1 MIYIDRTHL
10 ILCTFYLHPISVL
23 PFRTLICTL
32 GSTSGSCI
40 TSEHVSFM
48 FLLLQRSLPLP
59 FKTGAF
65 WSAEANYCLYCT
77 VWLFGS
83 YYPLLSAVVSW
94 GAHSPFAAQP
104 CWFCSPDADFVRF
117 LWVSATIFFFLTTYS
132 MSPSSESLSV
142 TPVIIISN

>member
-10 ILCTFYLHPISVL
+10 ILCTFHLHPISVL

-59 FKTGAF
+59 LRQEHSEVPRLITV
-65 WSAEANYCLYCT
+65 CT
-77 VWLFGS
+77 VLCDSLGHTTHCCRLLFHEAHTAH
-83 YYPLLSAVVSW
+83 LRLS
-94 GAHSPFAAQP
+94 P
-104 CWFCSPDADFVRF
+104 ADFA
-117 LWVSATIFFFLTTYS
+117 LLTQTLS
-132 MSPSSESLSV
+132 DSSEFQLQFSSSLQLPCRLHLSHFQS
-142 TPVIIISN
+142 PQL